1 MQAWWGSRL
10 TGAGLPPNIPARM
23 VTIHH
28 NSFLVPGGGP
38 YLLTHS
44 VGCLP
49 RVVRDA
55 LDANFLLPWAERGG
69 NAWPGWLVQVDE
81 FRAALAQLFDGAPA
95 EYCPQSNLSSGLSK
109 LLLALPAARD
119 GRHTVL
125 AAEDSFPSL
134 GYVLQKAG
142 RHGFDMRLMPRAKP
156 PDDLRAWS
164 DALTPDV
171 RAALVTHVH
180 SNTGRVAPVAEIAK
194 LCRERDILCVVDVAQ
209 SAGILPLGIPAFGA
223 DAVLGSCIKWLCGGP
238 GAGYLWIRPGLVES
252 LEPVDVGW
260 FSHEDPFEMDIH
272 SFRYAKDAQ
281 RFWGGTPS
289 VAPYVIAAASLR
301 HLHALG
307 VAEIHAHNRRLI
319 ATFKAALSPAW
330 RARLPAW
337 PIGGTLCISL
347 GGEFEQVSTSLKQ
360 AGAQFDSRGDVIRV
374 SFHACNTEDDA
385 VRVARAWQGGR

>member
-1 MQAWWGSRL
+1 M
-10 TGAGLPPNIPARM
+10 
-23 VTIHH
+23 
-28 NSFLVPGGGP
+28 NSFLVPEGGP

-49 RVVRDA
+49 RVAREA
-55 LDANFLLPWAERGG
+55 LDANFIRPWMERGG
-69 NAWPGWLVQVDE
+69 NAWPDWLGQIGE
-81 FRAALAQLFDGAPA
+81 FRAALAQLLGGTPREF
-95 EYCPQSNLSSGLSK
+95 CPQGNLSSGLSK
-109 LLLALPAARD
+109 LLLALPAARA
-119 GRHTVL
+119 GRTTVI

-134 GYVLQKAG
+134 GFVLQKAG
-142 RHGFDMRLMPRAKP
+142 RHGFDTRLIPRAKP
-156 PDDLRAWS
+156 PDEIRTWS
-164 DALTPDV
+164 DALTRDV
-171 RAALVTHVH
+171 RIALVTQVH

-194 LCRERDILCVVDVAQ
+194 LCRERGILCIVDFAQ
-209 SAGILPLGIPAFGA
+209 SAGILPLDIPAFGA
-223 DAVLGSCIKWLCGGP
+223 DVVLGSCIKWLCGGP

-301 HLHALG
+301 QLHALG
-307 VAEIHAHNRRLI
+307 VGEIHAHNRRLI
-319 ATFKAALSPAW
+319 RIFKEALAPAW

-347 GGEFEQVSTSLKQ
+347 GGEFDPVTTSLKQ

-385 VRVARAWQGGR
+385 LHVARAWQGDR

>member
-1 MQAWWGSRL
+1 MDGSRRPGDAHGVL
-10 TGAGLPPNIPARM
+10 RGAGIRLRM
-23 VTIHH
+23 S
-28 NSFLVPGGGP
+28 SFFVPHGGP

-49 RVVRDA
+49 RAAREA
-55 LDANFLLPWAERGG
+55 LDADFIRPWMERGG
-69 NAWPGWLVQVDE
+69 NAWPGWLQQVQE
-81 FRAALAQLFDGAPA
+81 FRGALARLFGGEPA
-95 EYCPQSNLSSGLSK
+95 AYCPQPNLSSGLSK
-109 LLLALPAARD
+109 LLQALPASRP
-119 GRHTVL
+119 GKLTVL

-134 GYVLQKAG
+134 GFVLQKAA
-142 RHGFDMRLMPRAKP
+142 RHGVEPRLVPRSQL
-156 PDDLRAWS
+156 PDDIRTWS

-171 RAALVTHVH
+171 RVALVTHVH
-180 SNTGRVAPVAEIAK
+180 SNTGRVAPVGEIAK
-194 LCRERDILCVVDVAQ
+194 LCRERDILCIVDVAQ
-209 SAGILPLGIPAFGA
+209 SAGILPFDIPSLGA
-223 DAVLGSCIKWLCGGP
+223 DVVLGSCIKWLCGGP

-260 FSHEDPFEMDIH
+260 FSHEDPFEMDIN

-301 HLHALG
+301 HIHALG
-307 VAEIHAHNRRLI
+307 VAEIHAHNRHLVNL
-319 ATFKAALSPAW
+319 FKGALSPAW

-347 GGEFEQVSTSLKQ
+347 GGEFDAVTSSLQQ
-360 AGAQFDSRGDVIRV
+360 AGAQFDSRGDVIRM

-385 VRVARAWQGGR
+385 LRVARAWPGVR